1 MKYQTG
7 EVGRVIAVRF
17 EDGDE
22 ILKNLIDIAKREMIK
37 AGIFFL
43 IGGIKDGNIVVGP
56 EKDELPPVPVW
67 RALTESYETLGI
79 GTIFWH
85 NDEPKIHL
93 HGSYG
98 KRDSVKTGCLRES
111 GRAFIVME
119 TVIIEIKG
127 INATRELDQASNM
140 VLLKLHP

>member
-1 MKYQTG
+1 MNYQIGETG
-7 EVGRVIAVRF
+7 KIIVMRF
-17 EDGDE
+17 KDGDE
-22 ILKNLIDIAKREMIK
+22 ILKGLADVCKKENIRT
-37 AGIFFL
+37 GIVYL

-67 RALTESYETLGI
+67 RELTESYETLGI

-119 TVIIEIKG
+119 AVIIEIKG
-127 INATRELDQASNM
+127 VSATREFDQASNM